1 MKPRLIFI
9 PVILFY
15 FFNQVT
21 AQTIYTDVLVIGAL
35 IGVLE
40 PAPAADVRNSD
51 KSFTNIIKQKTWQP
65 AG

>member
-21 AQTIYTDVLVIGAL
+21 AQTIYTDVLVIG
-35 IGVLE
+35 GGTGGT
-40 PAPAADVRNSD
+40 AAGIQTSR
-51 KSFTNIIKQKTWQP
+51 
-65 AG
+65 